1 MADIAESSRKS
12 IDGADLTRYF
22 DKYGEN
28 VWAAF
33 HGSLD
38 GIVATAAAPVIEKYT
53 GVLGAADVFTESTK
67 FQVMQS
73 IRPVSD
79 RSRPKSGLRWRSSFS
94 YPGGSPPAS
103 RTLPRTLVPASADEY
118 QKHWR
123 YRTSSAVRLSCTR

>member
-33 HGSLD
+33 HGGLD

-73 IRPVSD
+73 IRLD
-79 RSRPKSGLRWRSSFS
+79 RGHGSRVHP
-94 YPGGSPPAS
+94 
-103 RTLPRTLVPASADEY
+103 
-118 QKHWR
+118 
-123 YRTSSAVRLSCTR
+123 